1 MLYKI
6 YIFFKSL
13 FLEKRKK
20 RKIKSEKEDNN
31 DSDKNN
37 NKNNNVS
44 IRELVFGFNDGLVTT
59 FTVIAGFTGAVIS
72 NRIIIIAALINAI
85 SDGLSM
91 AFGAW
96 LSTKSEN
103 ETFKAIL
110 EEEKKYIKSLKKNS
124 SQYKVKILELKE
136 YFKSI
141 GFKGK
146 TLDDVVKNIVVDKNN
161 WAEIVVRDIKGIEF
175 KNNHNPYKDSVFMFL
190 AFLFGAFMPIIP
202 YIVNEIYTFNNVFFY
217 SIFISLFIAFLV
229 GAFKTK
235 ITKQNFLKSG
245 FETFFI
251 AALLMII
258 SYYLGV
264 LMNFIVP

>member
-1 MLYKI
+1 MLLKLYN
-6 YIFFKSL
+6 FFKEL
-13 FLEKRKK
+13 FSKNKK
-20 RKIKSEKEDNN
+20 INKN
-31 DSDKNN
+31 DDIVETDKNN
-37 NKNNNVS
+37 DVS

-72 NRIIIIAALINAI
+72 NRIIIIAALINAV

-91 AFGAW
+91 ALGAW

-103 ETFKAIL
+103 ETFIAIL
-110 EEEKKYIKSLKKNS
+110 KEEKNFLKKLKKNS
-124 SQYKVKILELKE
+124 KMYNVKVLELKE

-146 TLDDVVKNIVVDKNN
+146 VLEDSVNSIVKNKDR
-161 WAEIVVRDIKGIEF
+161 WAEIIVRDIKGIEF
-175 KNNHNPYKDSVFMFL
+175 NNNHNPYKDSVFMFL
-190 AFLFGAFMPIIP
+190 AFLFGALMPILP
-202 YIVNEIYTFNNVFFY
+202 YIINEFYNINNVFLY
-217 SIFISLFIAFLV
+217 SIIISLSVAFLV
-229 GAFKTK
+229 GSFKTK

-251 AALLMII
+251 AALLMVL

>member
-1 MLYKI
+1 MLFKFYTFFKRI
-6 YIFFKSL
+6 FDKKFFFKS
-13 FLEKRKK
+13 
-20 RKIKSEKEDNN
+20 
-31 DSDKNN
+31 
-37 NKNNNVS
+37 NVNSNSNGNSSNIS

-72 NRIIIIAALINAI
+72 SRIIIIAALINAV

-91 AFGAW
+91 ALGAW

-103 ETFKAIL
+103 ETFTAIL
-110 EEEKKYIKSLKKNS
+110 KEEKTFLKKLKKNS
-124 SQYKVKILELKE
+124 SMYKVKLLELKE

-146 TLDDVVKNIVVDKNN
+146 ILDDAVNSIVKDKNR
-161 WAEIVVRDIKGIEF
+161 WAEIIVRDIKGIEF
-175 KNNHNPYKDSVFMFL
+175 NSSHNPYKDSIFMFL
-190 AFLFGAFMPIIP
+190 AFLFGALMPILP
-202 YIVNEIYTFNNVFFY
+202 YIVNEFYSFNNVFLY
-217 SIFISLFIAFLV
+217 SIIISLSVAFLV
-229 GAFKTK
+229 GSFKTK

-251 AALLMII
+251 AALLMVI

-264 LMNFIVP
+264 LMNIIVP

>member
-1 MLYKI
+1 MLYKT

-20 RKIKSEKEDNN
+20 REIKSEKENNNTKNN
-31 DSDKNN
+31 D
-37 NKNNNVS
+37 VS

-103 ETFKAIL
+103 ETFISIL
-110 EEEKKYIKSLKKNS
+110 KEEKNFLKKLKKNS
-124 SQYKVKILELKE
+124 KMYDVKVLELKE

-146 TLDDVVKNIVVDKNN
+146 VLEESVNSIVKNKDR

-202 YIVNEIYTFNNVFFY
+202 YIVNEIYPFNNVFFY

-235 ITKQNFLKSG
+235 VTKQNFLKSG
-245 FETFFI
+245 FETFFV
-251 AALLMII
+251 AALLMVI